1 MSDLN
6 EKIVEYY
13 QNYEASKLYRE
24 SANRLKA
31 EIIQEMQMQ
40 GSSRHSHPD
49 FEVKLTSGTITPNM
63 DYILPLLESDIADDL
78 IDSGAYIPA
87 HTETKEVP
95 ATAKYSKLNTFK
107 QNGTEYADAIEKSK
121 MRVPGLSVK
130 PKKEIQ

>member
-6 EKIVEYY
+6 KKIVEYY
-13 QNYEASKLYRE
+13 QDYEASKLYRE

-63 DYILPLLESDIADDL
+63 DHILPLLESDIADDL

-87 HTETKEVP
+87 HTETKE
-95 ATAKYSKLNTFK
+95 S
-107 QNGTEYADAIEKSK
+107 
-121 MRVPGLSVK
+121 
-130 PKKEIQ
+130 

>member
-95 ATAKYSKLNTFK
+95 ATVKYSKLNTFK

>member
-13 QNYEASKLYRE
+13 ENYEASKLYRE

-63 DYILPLLESDIADDL
+63 DYILPLLESPIADDL

-95 ATAKYSKLNTFK
+95 ATVKYSKLNTFK

>member
-13 QNYEASKLYRE
+13 ENYEASKLYRE
-24 SANRLKA
+24 TANRLKA
-31 EIIQEMQMQ
+31 EIIQEMQMK

-63 DYILPLLESDIADDL
+63 DYILPLLESPIADEL

-95 ATAKYSKLNTFK
+95 ATVKYDKLNRFK
-107 QNGTEYADAIEKSK
+107 QNGEDYADAIEKSK
-121 MRVPGLSVK
+121 MRVFGLSVK
-130 PKKEIQ
+130 PKKQSQ

>member
-49 FEVKLTSGTITPNM
+49 FEVKLTPGTITPNM
-63 DYILPLLESDIADDL
+63 DHILPLLESDIADDL

-95 ATAKYSKLNTFK
+95 ATVNYSKLNPFK

-130 PKKEIQ
+130 PKKESQ

>member
-13 QNYEASKLYRE
+13 ENYEASKLYRE

-31 EIIQEMQMQ
+31 EIIQEMQIQ

-63 DYILPLLESDIADDL
+63 DHILPLLESPIADDL

-95 ATAKYSKLNTFK
+95 ATVKYSKLNTFK

>member
-13 QNYEASKLYRE
+13 ENYEASKLYRE

-31 EIIQEMQMQ
+31 EIIQEMQMK

-63 DYILPLLESDIADDL
+63 DYILPLLESPIADEL

-95 ATAKYSKLNTFK
+95 ATVKYSKLNTFK

>member
-24 SANRLKA
+24 AANRLKA

-49 FEVKLTSGTITPNM
+49 FEVKLTPGTITPNM
-63 DYILPLLESDIADDL
+63 DYILPLLESPIADEL

-95 ATAKYSKLNTFK
+95 ATVSYSKLNTFK

-130 PKKEIQ
+130 PKKESQ

>member
-24 SANRLKA
+24 TANRLKA
-31 EIIQEMQMQ
+31 EIIQEMQMK

-63 DYILPLLESDIADDL
+63 DYILPLLESPIADEL

-95 ATAKYSKLNTFK
+95 ATVKYSKLNTFK

-130 PKKEIQ
+130 PKKNQ

>member
-13 QNYEASKLYRE
+13 ENYEASKLYRE

-63 DYILPLLESDIADDL
+63 DHILPLLESDIADDL

-95 ATAKYSKLNTFK
+95 ATVNYSKLNPFK
-107 QNGTEYADAIEKSK
+107 QNHEDYADAIEKSK

>member
-24 SANRLKA
+24 TANRLKA
-31 EIIQEMQMQ
+31 EIIQEMQMK

-95 ATAKYSKLNTFK
+95 ATVKYDKLNRFK

-130 PKKEIQ
+130 PKKESR

>member
-24 SANRLKA
+24 TANRLKA
-31 EIIQEMQMQ
+31 EIIQEMQMK

-63 DYILPLLESDIADDL
+63 DYILPLLESPIADEL

-95 ATAKYSKLNTFK
+95 ATVKYDKLNRFK

-130 PKKEIQ
+130 PKKQSQ

>member
-63 DYILPLLESDIADDL
+63 DYILPLLESPIADDL

-95 ATAKYSKLNTFK
+95 ATVKYSKLNTFK
-107 QNGTEYADAIEKSK
+107 KNGTEYADAIEKSK

>member
-63 DYILPLLESDIADDL
+63 DYILPLLESPIADDL

-95 ATAKYSKLNTFK
+95 ATVKYSKLNTFK
-107 QNGTEYADAIEKSK
+107 QNHADYADAIEKSK